1 MKRYAI
7 LVYNGIP
14 KMCEAPDGKFVKY
27 EDVVGAETLRDE
39 FAMHA
44 MASYIIANPEA
55 SDPRIAGL
63 AYGTADAMLEA
74 RNANR

>member
-1 MKRYAI
+1 MKRYTI

-14 KMCEAPDGKFVKY
+14 KMCEAPDGQYVKY
-27 EDVVGAETLRDE
+27 EDAKPNENLRDQ

-44 MASYIIANPEA
+44 MAAYIAANPEA